1 MDKSFKDYM
10 KERGI
15 WVRLRVWIRVQGL
28 KLLLFFF
35 KKKKRREQENA
46 NNTSNDHL

>member
-35 KKKKRREQENA
+35 KKKRREQENA